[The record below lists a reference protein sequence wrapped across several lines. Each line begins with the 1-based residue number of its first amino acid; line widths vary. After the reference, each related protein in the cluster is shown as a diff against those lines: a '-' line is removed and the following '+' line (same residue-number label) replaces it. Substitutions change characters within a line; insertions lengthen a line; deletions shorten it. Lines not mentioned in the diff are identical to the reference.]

1 MANKIT
7 TIIYNSEVKEYAVY
21 DSMAAAARFLG
32 FSPTSFKMFI
42 NGKGRSKGYW
52 ATTEIP
58 EDWFIR
64 KGYRKVNPKV
74 DSKPVRIINLTTGEV
89 IENKPLYCDRLVN

>member
-21 DSMAAAARFLG
+21 DSMAAAARFLDYTPG
-32 FSPTSFKMFI
+32 PFRYFVNSKSKA
-42 NGKGRSKGYW
+42 KGYR

-74 DSKPVRIINLTTGEV
+74 DSKPVRITNLTTGEV
-89 IENKPLYCDRLVN
+89 IEYEPSFQ